1 MFFLLSEAN
10 WVFTAALVVML
21 GIGVLELV
29 ALLVGGSL
37 ASMMDGVIGDAPEAG
52 GLAWLHVGRLPFLVI
67 LVMLLASFS
76 LVGFALQGVVSAV
89 MGQGLPALAAS
100 LLALLGALPI
110 TRVAGSALRRIMPQD
125 ESAAIATSSF
135 VGRTATLIAG
145 EASAGKAAEARF
157 QDEYGQTHYVMVE
170 PHIASPNLRA
180 GERVLLLRELST
192 GRYQAA
198 PNPITE

>member
-1 MFFLLSEAN
+1 MDFLLSDTN
-10 WVFTAALVVML
+10 WIFLAALVVML
-21 GIGVLELV
+21 GIGVLEMV

-37 ASMMDGVIGDAPEAG
+37 SSMMDGAIGDAPDAG
-52 GLAWLHVGRLPFLVI
+52 GLAWLHVGRLPLLVI
-67 LVMLLASFS
+67 LVLLLATFS
-76 LVGFALQGVVSAV
+76 LLGFTLQGVVSSV
-89 MGQGLPALAAS
+89 FGDSLPALAATP
-100 LLALLGALPI
+100 LALLGALPM
-110 TRVAGSALRRIMPQD
+110 TRFAGSALLRILPHD
-125 ESAAIATSSF
+125 ESAAIATASF

-145 EASAGKAAEARF
+145 EASPGKAAEARF

-170 PHIASPNLRA
+170 PISTSPNLRA

>member
-21 GIGVLELV
+21 GIGALELV

-37 ASMMDGVIGDAPEAG
+37 SSMMDGVIGDAPEAG

-100 LLALLGALPI
+100 PLALLGALPI

>member
-1 MFFLLSEAN
+1 MDFLLSEGN
-10 WVFTAALVVML
+10 WIFSAALVVML

-37 ASMMDGVIGDAPEAG
+37 SSMMDGMIGDAPEAG
-52 GLAWLHVGRLPFLVI
+52 GLAWLHVGRLPLLVI
-67 LVMLLASFS
+67 LVMWLASFS
-76 LVGFALQGVVSAV
+76 LLGFVLQGVVSAV
-89 MGQGLPALAAS
+89 IGQGLPALAAS
-100 LLALLGALPI
+100 PLALLGALPM
-110 TRVAGSALRRIMPQD
+110 TRAVGSALIRILPRD

-170 PHIASPNLRA
+170 PNSTSPNLRA

>member
-1 MFFLLSEAN
+1 MDFLLSEGN
-10 WVFTAALVVML
+10 WIFSAALVVML

-37 ASMMDGVIGDAPEAG
+37 SSMMDGMIGDAPEAG
-52 GLAWLHVGRLPFLVI
+52 GLAWLHVGRLPLLVI
-67 LVMLLASFS
+67 LVMWLASFS
-76 LVGFALQGVVSAV
+76 LLGFALQGVVSAV
-89 MGQGLPALAAS
+89 IGQGLPALAAS
-100 LLALLGALPI
+100 PLALLGALPM
-110 TRVAGSALRRIMPQD
+110 TRAAGSALIRILPRD

-145 EASAGKAAEARF
+145 EASAGKGAEARF

-170 PHIASPNLRA
+170 PNPASPNLRA

>member
-1 MFFLLSEAN
+1 MDFLLSEAN
-10 WVFTAALVVML
+10 WIFSASLVVML
-21 GIGVLELV
+21 GIGVLEMV

-37 ASMMDGVIGDAPEAG
+37 SSMMDGVIGDGPDAG

-67 LVMLLASFS
+67 LVVVLASFS
-76 LVGFALQGVVSAV
+76 LLGFALQGVVSV
-89 MGQGLPALAAS
+89 VIGQGLPALAAS
-100 LLALLGALPI
+100 PLALLGALPI
-110 TRVAGSALRRIMPQD
+110 TRAAGSALIRIMPHD
-125 ESAAIATSSF
+125 ESAAIATASF

-145 EASAGKAAEARF
+145 EARAGKAAEARF

-170 PHIASPNLRA
+170 PNSTSPNLRA

-192 GRYQAA
+192 GRDQAA

>member
-1 MFFLLSEAN
+1 MDFLLSEGN
-10 WVFTAALVVML
+10 WIFSAALVVML
-21 GIGVLELV
+21 GVGVLELV

-37 ASMMDGVIGDAPEAG
+37 SSMMDGGIGDAPDAG

-67 LVMLLASFS
+67 LVVLLGSFS
-76 LVGFALQGVVSAV
+76 LLGFALQGVVSV
-89 MGQGLPALAAS
+89 VIGQGLPALAAS
-100 LLALLGALPI
+100 PLALLGALPI
-110 TRVAGSALRRIMPQD
+110 TRAAGSALIRIMPHD
-125 ESAAIATSSF
+125 ESAAIATASF

-145 EASAGKAAEARF
+145 EARAGKAAEARF

-170 PHIASPNLRA
+170 PHSTSPNLRA